1 MKQGVIATV
10 TCSVEYKLVNTNQG
24 NYVNIRNN
32 CLIWFQLIQS
42 CALTD
47 SLDSEGGLCR
57 PQIYRNTDKYSEKNN
72 PAVMIF
78 CSQTTSVW
86 VYCTSLLN
94 SITQTAARV
103 MCVARSPPQIPCP
116 LPAPAGSPACWRVSG
131 SNEPSPGFHPIC
143 IPPNCFC

>member
-10 TCSVEYKLVNTNQG
+10 TCSVEYELVNINQG

-57 PQIYRNTDKYSEKNN
+57 PQIYRNIDKYSQKTN
-72 PAVMIF
+72 PAVIIF
-78 CSQTTSVW
+78 YSPKTSVW
-86 VYCTSLLN
+86 VYYTSLLN

-103 MCVARSPPQIPCP
+103 MVFCQEPSTGP
-116 LPAPAGSPACWRVSG
+116 LPSACPSRQPYLLKSVRIKQTFPRLSP
-131 SNEPSPGFHPIC
+131 HLQTT
-143 IPPNCFC
+143 